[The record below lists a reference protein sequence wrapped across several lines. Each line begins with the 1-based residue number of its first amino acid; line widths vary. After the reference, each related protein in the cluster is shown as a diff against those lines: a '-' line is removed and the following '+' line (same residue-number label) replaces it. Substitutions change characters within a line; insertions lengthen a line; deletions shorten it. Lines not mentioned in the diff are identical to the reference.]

1 VIGVGLPLGVVAGSS
16 ASGVVVP
23 TRAVFWL
30 RVGLL
35 VVVAWP
41 YVARGVRAI
50 VAAERGREYALAAIA
65 VGAIT
70 RARRVVA
77 DS

>member
-1 VIGVGLPLGVVAGSS
+1 MVAGSS

-50 VAAERGREYALAAIA
+50 VAAERGREYTLAAIA

-70 RARRVVA
+70 RARRVVV

>member
-1 VIGVGLPLGVVAGSS
+1 MG
-16 ASGVVVP
+16 
-23 TRAVFWL
+23 
-30 RVGLL
+30 
-35 VVVAWP
+35 P

-50 VAAERGREYALAAIA
+50 VAAERGREYTLAAIA

-70 RARRVVA
+70 RARRVVV